1 MRIEFDP
8 TNPTE
13 AAAVRAMLTAM
24 AAPETPWIA
33 KRYVAN
39 EHLVIQSDTPDGDK
53 VANAVSQAAIDT
65 LQVAPSNAASDPW
78 HQGTTV
84 MTATGDANP
93 PIQGKG
99 FSAVPATDST
109 GTPWDERI
117 HSTPATTNK
126 DGTWRAKRGVTAE
139 QIAEVKAEQRAQK
152 FDTEMAEGLANDAE
166 LGLGTPAP
174 VALADETAEVKAAFE
189 EPVTAPLVEP
199 AVSAPAAPPAPPVPE
214 PSSTPP
220 APPVN
225 AGTSAPSFLDVMKA
239 ITAAQKD
246 GKIDTTKVKELCAA
260 VGAGES
266 TMGLNGPDN
275 GDKRVAFMALLGEVV
290 S

>member
-24 AAPETPWIA
+24 VAPETPWIA
-33 KRYVAN
+33 KRYVMTA
-39 EHLVIQSDTPDGDK
+39 TGDADLSIK
-53 VANAVSQAAIDT
+53 GEGWEEPT
-65 LQVAPSNAASDPW
+65 LAPTGAETDPW

-84 MTATGDANP
+84 QREAIPTGVTDDGWQTVEA
-93 PIQGKG
+93 G
-99 FSAVPATDST
+99 PATDST

-126 DGTWRAKRGVTAE
+126 DGTWRAKRGVTAD
-139 QIAEVKAEQRAQK
+139 QIAQVRAEREA
-152 FDTEMAEGLANDAE
+152 DAVID
-166 LGLGTPAP
+166 GAGVDGHAPAP
-174 VALADETAEVKAAFE
+174 AGEISAAFE
-189 EPVTAPLVEP
+189 EPVTAPLAEP
-199 AVSAPAAPPAPPVPE
+199 AVSAPAAPPAPPVNA
-214 PSSTPP
+214 PSSTPTPAPTPP
-220 APPVN
+220 APPAP
-225 AGTSAPSFLDVMKA
+225 AGTKPTSEPVAATTSPSFLDVMKA

-246 GKIDTTKVKELCAA
+246 GKIDTAKVKELCAA

-275 GDKRVAFMALLGEVV
+275 GDKRVAFMALLAEETK
-290 S
+290 

>member
-24 AAPETPWIA
+24 APMPEGAIISRTISVNNGPAVTVFPQQHDPEEPADPKLNAELA
-33 KRYVAN
+33 K
-39 EHLVIQSDTPDGDK
+39 E
-53 VANAVSQAAIDT
+53 
-65 LQVAPSNAASDPW
+65 
-78 HQGTTV
+78 
-84 MTATGDANP
+84 DAEKYA
-93 PIQGKG
+93 GHE
-99 FSAVPATDST
+99 TDST

-139 QIAEVKAEQRAQK
+139 QIAVVRAERESMSAETKEVVAMGGAA
-152 FDTEMAEGLANDAE
+152 DPSAHDAE
-166 LGLGTPAP
+166 IT
-174 VALADETAEVKAAFE
+174 AAFE
-189 EPVTAPLVEP
+189 EEVVVPVT
-199 AVSAPAAPPAPPVPE
+199 APPAPPAPTGQSEAPLAPSASAESTATEAPSPPAIVTASTSGSATSVS
-214 PSSTPP
+214 PSS
-220 APPVN
+220 
-225 AGTSAPSFLDVMKA
+225 PSFLDVMKA

-275 GDKRVAFMALLGEVV
+275 GDKRVAFMALLAEETK
-290 S
+290 

>member
-13 AAAVRAMLTAM
+13 AAAVRAMLTALG
-24 AAPETPWIA
+24 PTEVRLTGSPLDGGVLSA
-33 KRYVAN
+33 K
-39 EHLVIQSDTPDGDK
+39 IGDLSLATAR
-53 VANAVSQAAIDT
+53 V
-65 LQVAPSNAASDPW
+65 ASDPW

-84 MTATGDANP
+84 QREADDGWQTVEAG
-93 PIQGKG
+93 Q
-99 FSAVPATDST
+99 VTDSN

-117 HSTPATTNK
+117 HSTPSTTNK

-139 QIAEVKAEQRAQK
+139 QIAAVRAEQRASK
-152 FDTEMAEGLANDAE
+152 FDAEMAEGLANDEE
-166 LGLGTPAP
+166 LGLVSPAP
-174 VALADETAEVKAAFE
+174 EAPLCEDPDDPKHVRVDPIMMAAFE

-199 AVSAPAAPPAPPVPE
+199 AVSAPAAPPAPPANA
-214 PSSTPP
+214 PSSTPTPSPTPP
-220 APPVN
+220 APPAN

-239 ITAAQKD
+239 ITVAQKD
-246 GKIDTTKVKELCAA
+246 GKIDTAKVKELCAA

-275 GDKRVAFMALLGEVV
+275 GDKRVAFMALLAEETK
-290 S
+290 